1 MRAKKLRTKV
11 VGLVAAVMVVG
22 APLTAWAIDVAGGDL
37 YYNGGQTDTIVY
49 SEIGRKA
56 GISRNYMVK
65 ATVKVGG
72 DTYTSGFILKD
83 GRVLYMKDDDTTK
96 NLENISSK
104 AEFELYMEDLGGIV
118 SEASVSGTEYVCGV
132 FTDKDYVLEE
142 YGTSNMEFY
151 IVTAVIA
158 TILVFGCI
166 LIEFAGRIESCR
178 ICRMH

>member
-1 MRAKKLRTKV
+1 MLRLVKTVRDIKLSKSKKEKGGLSNESKEVENER

-72 DTYTSGFILKD
+72 DTYTSGFKSNYAYKD
-83 GRVLYMKDDDTTK
+83 AKRVLWANETSY
-96 NLENISSK
+96 
-104 AEFELYMEDLGGIV
+104 Y
-118 SEASVSGTEYVCGV
+118 
-132 FTDKDYVLEE
+132 DY
-142 YGTSNMEFY
+142 YPY
-151 IVTAVIA
+151 
-158 TILVFGCI
+158 
-166 LIEFAGRIESCR
+166 
-178 ICRMH
+178 